1 MIGLINRESW
11 RNSWASCVSDAHKI
25 KTQHAMYADRIM
37 FHSYGYF
44 TYSGNR
50 KPSGTDPVLGTAY
63 SGLGSVFYN
72 KMGYT
77 AGSGGVTSSSKTF
90 TLDNA
95 QKFKSS
101 DVTSYSNAIAIG
113 EHIGMRVKYFTATL
127 TATLTNGQ
135 DYVVISGQNLV
146 DVFSGMRV
154 SGTSIPTNTV
164 LGDVHTNRLY
174 LRDEYTGESKNAS
187 GSGTYTLTVSG
198 QLFQFRKS
206 NSSFNNDILFGPP
219 HIVLP
224 LKYSTVNNNTTPN
237 GDITDWSMIIGD
249 TTGSS
254 DSQWTF
260 EIIDDRP
267 VIPEPSWSYTYSDW
281 TDAPATV
288 TNRIQIKYH
297 RYGSTFNDSWTPSG
311 KSTLEDGTFN
321 LYFWNT
327 SNNSLTQL
335 GRITNQQQ
343 TSNGAV
349 YSTATYNVTGVPGTT
364 GYLLFILYGWNYFRA
379 DMAIGSVIHQYYD
392 QSTKQILYSPNSNS
406 TIARNGQAWQRAN
419 RQIPSVSSFSSST
432 VTGIE
437 NEIAT
442 KSQSLS
448 WVSLSTGTSTTGGWQ
463 QDAQGTGSGGTG
475 PSRGSDNSSTS
486 YYIYAETSGQ
496 YSTTVIAYASLR
508 VPITLGFN

>member
-1 MIGLINRESW
+1 MRT
-11 RNSWASCVSDAHKI
+11 SWATCVSDNHKI
-25 KTQHAMYADRIM
+25 KSQHAMYADRIM
-37 FHSYGYF
+37 FHAAGYF

-50 KPSGTDPVLGTAY
+50 KPSGIDPVLGSMY

-77 AGSGGVTSSSKTF
+77 AGSGGVTSSGNTF
-90 TLDNA
+90 ILDNA

-113 EHIGMRVKYFTATL
+113 EHIGMRVKYFTTTL
-127 TATLTNGQ
+127 TATLTSGQ
-135 DYVVISGQNLV
+135 DYVVISGQNLD

-154 SGTSIPTNTV
+154 SGTGIPTNTV

-206 NSSFNNDILFGPP
+206 NSSFNNDLLFGPP

-249 TTGSS
+249 TIGDTS
-254 DSQWTF
+254 SQWSF

-267 VIPEPSWSYTYSDW
+267 VTPEPSWSYTYSDW

-297 RYGSTFNDSWTPSG
+297 RYGSTFNDSWRPSG

-327 SNNSLTQL
+327 SSNSLTQL

-343 TSNGAV
+343 TSNASS
-349 YSTATYNVTGVPGTT
+349 YSTATYNVTGTPGTT

-406 TIARNGQAWQRAN
+406 TTARNGQAWQRAN
-419 RQIPSVSSFSSST
+419 RQTPSVSSFSNST
-432 VTGIE
+432 VSGIE

-442 KSQSLS
+442 KSQSLT
-448 WVSLSTGTSTTGGWQ
+448 WYNLSTGTSTTGGWQ
-463 QDAQGTGSGGTG
+463 QDSAGTGSGGTG
-475 PSRGSDNSSTS
+475 PSRGSDNISSS

>member
-1 MIGLINRESW
+1 MKGILFEDSSTTSAISLSYFNGVTFSDYTTVSPPISFSEFSGKEYLIGYNYPVFVFSTSFRSQSSFSISSTSSYGPDKKVSLITSGQTSYGNILPIIKGVTGDNAPSISPTSEYTLWVKLTAVNANYMIGLINRESW
-11 RNSWASCVSDAHKI
+11 RTSWATCVSDSHKI

-37 FHSYGYF
+37 FHAAGYF

-50 KPSGTDPVLGTAY
+50 KPSGIDPVLGSIY
-63 SGLGSVFYN
+63 SGLGTVFYN

-77 AGSGGVTSSSKTF
+77 AGSGGVTSSGQTF

-135 DYVVISGQNLV
+135 DYVVISGQNLD

-206 NSSFNNDILFGPP
+206 NSTFNNDLLFGPP

-249 TTGSS
+249 TIGSTN
-254 DSQWTF
+254 SQWSF

-267 VIPEPSWSYTYSDW
+267 VIP
-281 TDAPATV
+281 V
-288 TNRIQIKYH
+288 HHGHIHILI
-297 RYGSTFNDSWTPSG
+297 G
-311 KSTLEDGTFN
+311 LM
-321 LYFWNT
+321 
-327 SNNSLTQL
+327 
-335 GRITNQQQ
+335 
-343 TSNGAV
+343 
-349 YSTATYNVTGVPGTT
+349 
-364 GYLLFILYGWNYFRA
+364 LL
-379 DMAIGSVIHQYYD
+379 
-392 QSTKQILYSPNSNS
+392 
-406 TIARNGQAWQRAN
+406 
-419 RQIPSVSSFSSST
+419 
-432 VTGIE
+432 
-437 NEIAT
+437 
-442 KSQSLS
+442 
-448 WVSLSTGTSTTGGWQ
+448 
-463 QDAQGTGSGGTG
+463 
-475 PSRGSDNSSTS
+475 
-486 YYIYAETSGQ
+486 
-496 YSTTVIAYASLR
+496 LR
-508 VPITLGFN
+508 